1 MWLLK
6 QPYGLPLWPF
16 KARLIVVVIIILL
29 LGSSALPVIVIIV
42 AVAAAAQQ
50 QGQAKTYRSRY
61 PHDVVPFNRAPWS
74 V

>member
-1 MWLLK
+1 MACH
-6 QPYGLPLWPF
+6 YGLLE
-16 KARLIVVVIIILL
+16 RVLIVVVIIILL

-50 QGQAKTYRSRY
+50 QGQTQTYRSRY

-74 V
+74 N